1 MAAKRASRPHGIA
14 RPSVPDEVEIEIAE
28 IGEDR
33 LAIISWPVVPRSRT
47 SSLSSAEE
55 AVLRGVALGKSN
67 AEIAKERGTSP
78 RTVANQVAAL
88 LGKFG
93 VASRYE
99 LVLAIT
105 GGYDV

>member
-1 MAAKRASRPHGIA
+1 MAAKKTLKERRHNAPT
-14 RPSVPDEVEIEIAE
+14 PPDDVEIEIAE

-33 LAIISWPVVPRSRT
+33 LAIISWPIVPRSRS

-55 AVLRGVALGKSN
+55 AVLRGVAVGKSN
-67 AEIAKERGTSP
+67 ADIARERGTSP
-78 RTVANQVAAL
+78 RTVANQVAGL
-88 LGKFG
+88 LRKFG

-105 GGYDV
+105 RGYDA

>member
-1 MAAKRASRPHGIA
+1 LAAKKTLKPRHPAA
-14 RPSVPDEVEIEIAE
+14 ATVPDDVEIEIAE

-33 LAIISWPVVPRSRT
+33 LAIVSWPVVPRSRS
-47 SSLSSAEE
+47 SSLSTAEE

-78 RTVANQVAAL
+78 RTVANQVAGL
-88 LGKFG
+88 LRKYG
-93 VASRYE
+93 VSSRYE

-105 GGYDV
+105 RGYDA